1 MIKLL
6 ATDLDGTLFF
16 PKRRT
21 HLIPSRNKNFIRKF
35 VAQGGK
41 VVLVSSR
48 GDAFLERT
56 KKRLGVPVDYIGTD
70 GTVINI
76 DGKVVREDAFDVEQC
91 KKLIHD
97 LRRDYDPGMILMSTR
112 DYPNVLTRTNVS
124 KVTNLF
130 HFLWQMVQGAYRE
143 PFIRSDNFFYQELNK
158 GNVRKLMILIGITK
172 ANQRRAKEITE
183 VLQQRY
189 PEFEFMWLN
198 QFIEI
203 TPKGCSKAS
212 GLSFYLDY
220 LGINHDNVA
229 VVGDSGNDIPMF
241 KEFYKNS
248 YCMKHAPEP
257 IRAQAAHVIKF
268 VSDLEP
274 VLCPSEDDTPSEKE
288 G

>member
-16 PKRRT
+16 PKKRAK
-21 HLIPSRNKNFIRKF
+21 LIPSRNKKFIADF
-35 VAQGGK
+35 VKRGGK

-56 KKRLGVPVDYIGTD
+56 RQRLGVPVDFIGTD
-70 GTVINI
+70 GTWIQI
-76 DGKVVREDAFDVEQC
+76 DGKVVREDVFEIESC
-91 KKLIHD
+91 KKLLNE
-97 LRRDYDPGMILMSTR
+97 LRRDYDPKMILISTR
-112 DYPNVLTRTNVS
+112 EHPNVLTRTDVS

-158 GNVRKLMILIGITK
+158 GTVRKMMILIGITK

-183 VLQQRY
+183 VLQKRY
-189 PEFEFMWLN
+189 PDFEFVWLN

-220 LGINHDNVA
+220 LGISHDNVA
-229 VVGDSGNDIPMF
+229 VVGDSGNDVPMF
-241 KEFYKNS
+241 QEFYENS
-248 YCMKHAPEP
+248 YCMKHAPAAVK
-257 IRAQAAHVIKF
+257 AQAKNVIGY
-268 VSDLEP
+268 VSDLRP

>member
-1 MIKLL
+1 MIKVF

-16 PKRRT
+16 PKRRAR
-21 HLIPSRNKNFIRKF
+21 LIPSRNKNFIRKF
-35 VAQGGK
+35 VEQGGK

-48 GDAFLERT
+48 GDAFLDRT
-56 KKRLGVPVDYIGTD
+56 VKRLGVPIDYIGTD
-70 GTVINI
+70 GTLVKV
-76 DGKVVREDAFDVEQC
+76 DGKVIREDVFDVEQC

-112 DYPNVLTRTNVS
+112 DHPNILTRTNVS
-124 KVTNLF
+124 KMTNFF
-130 HFLWQMVQGAYRE
+130 HFMWQMVQGVYRE
-143 PFIRSDNFFYQELNK
+143 PFIRSDNFFYQELNN

-212 GLSFYLDY
+212 GVAFYLDY
-220 LGINHDNVA
+220 LGLNHDNVV

-241 KEFYKNS
+241 QAFPKHSFAMEHAPLEVQ
-248 YCMKHAPEP
+248 KHASG
-257 IRAQAAHVIKF
+257 V
-268 VSDLEP
+268 VSRVYELEKA
-274 VLCPSEDDTPSEKE
+274 LYQSADNE
-288 G
+288 

>member
-1 MIKLL
+1 MIKVL

-16 PKRRT
+16 PKRRAR
-21 HLIPSRNKNFIRKF
+21 LIPSRNKNFIRKF
-35 VAQGGK
+35 VEQGGK

-48 GDAFLERT
+48 GDVFLDRT
-56 KKRLGVPVDYIGTD
+56 VKRLGVPIDYIGTD
-70 GTVINI
+70 GTLVKI
-76 DGKVVREDAFDVEQC
+76 DGKVVREDVFDVEKC
-91 KKLIHD
+91 KQLIHD

-112 DYPNVLTRTNVS
+112 DHPNILTRTNVS
-124 KVTNLF
+124 KMTNFF
-130 HFLWQMVQGAYRE
+130 HFMWQMVQGAYRE
-143 PFIRSDNFFYQELNK
+143 PFIRSDNFFYQELNN

-229 VVGDSGNDIPMF
+229 VVGDSGNDVPMF
-241 KEFYKNS
+241 QEFYKNS
-248 YCMKHAPEP
+248 YCMSHAPEP
-257 IRAQAAHVIKF
+257 IRKEAAHVIKY

>member
-1 MIKLL
+1 MIELL
-6 ATDLDGTLFF
+6 ATDLDGTLFH

-21 HLIPSRNKNFIRKF
+21 YLIPRRNKKLITDF
-35 VAQGGK
+35 VNRGGR

-56 KKRLGVPVDYIGTD
+56 RQRLGVPVDFIGSD
-70 GTVINI
+70 GTLVQI
-76 DGKVVREDAFDVEQC
+76 DGKVVRENVFEVESC
-91 KKLIHD
+91 KKLLEE
-97 LRRDYDPGMILMSTR
+97 LRRDYDPKMILISTR
-112 DYPNVLTRTNVS
+112 DHPNVLTRTDVS

-143 PFIRSDNFFYQELNK
+143 PFVRSDNFFYQELNK
-158 GNVRKLMILIGITK
+158 GTVRKMMILIGITK

-183 VLQQRY
+183 VLQKRY
-189 PEFEFMWLN
+189 PDFEFMWLN

-229 VVGDSGNDIPMF
+229 VVGDSGNDVPMF
-241 KEFYKNS
+241 EEFYENS
-248 YCMKHAPEP
+248 YCMKHAPEA
-257 IRAQAAHVIKF
+257 IRSQAKNVVEY
-268 VSDLEP
+268 VSDLYP